1 MIKRRKM
8 IRGFTGEPSAIPIRM
23 PPRCRRRGQVTARA
37 WRIWSIAADG
47 NGLRGYLYG
56 LIPGERHRRAA
67 SGYRTRGRDAATFQ
81 IVLGNAFAAGF
92 SGLALARCGRR

>member
-1 MIKRRKM
+1 M
-8 IRGFTGEPSAIPIRM
+8 
-23 PPRCRRRGQVTARA
+23 TARA

-67 SGYRTRGRDAATFQ
+67 PGYRTRDRDRDAATFQ

-92 SGLALARCGRR
+92 SGLALARRLRR